1 MNMNG
6 VGGEGEER
14 EEGEEETSLV
24 EVGGK
29 VANLTLEDKLV
40 SVPRP
45 HHSSL
50 LMNAS
55 HHISVPSS

>member
-1 MNMNG
+1 MDMNG

-40 SVPRP
+40 SSIVITLSP
-45 HHSSL
+45 
-50 LMNAS
+50 
-55 HHISVPSS
+55 